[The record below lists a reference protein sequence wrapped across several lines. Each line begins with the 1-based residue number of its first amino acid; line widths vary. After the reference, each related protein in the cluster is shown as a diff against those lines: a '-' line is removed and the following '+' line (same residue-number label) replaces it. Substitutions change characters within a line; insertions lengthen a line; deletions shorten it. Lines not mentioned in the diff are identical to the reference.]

1 MMNINSISHRH
12 TISIGTH
19 KEIIQ
24 TRKWRLRIRLINLAY
39 VILLHRWRPCKHGQL
54 TTDEMRHMEIG
65 QFFPIFLGGRW
76 GWLIFF
82 PVSPFLSCHN
92 NVFRHQMKNSPR
104 TKQQHT
110 SQSSKMEFREHNR
123 SGTSTM
129 RKRKF
134 AFDFWWP
141 SSSRQVIC
149 CRAAGRLKLLRWEQ
163 GKEMKKV
170 QFAGKISIAKRGSTR
185 LRVNTSGIW
194 SSLNATRGKVK
205 WNAPLHWKWKII
217 CSTVQWSTS

>member
-54 TTDEMRHMEIG
+54 TTDEMRHMKIG

-104 TKQQHT
+104 AKQQHT
-110 SQSSKMEFREHNR
+110 SQSSKMEFRKHNR

-129 RKRKF
+129 REENSHSIFDDLPPPVKLF
-134 AFDFWWP
+134 AVVRPEGWNCY
-141 SSSRQVIC
+141 V
-149 CRAAGRLKLLRWEQ
+149 GRER
-163 GKEMKKV
+163 
-170 QFAGKISIAKRGSTR
+170 
-185 LRVNTSGIW
+185 
-194 SSLNATRGKVK
+194 
-205 WNAPLHWKWKII
+205 KWKR
-217 CSTVQWSTS
+217 SNLREKSRLPSAAQHA